1 MQFSQHPT
9 NFLMPPKKIFL
20 VERVATD
27 ALLLSR
33 HHHMEIIFPL
43 KLL

>member
-1 MQFSQHPT
+1 MHFSQHPT
-9 NFLMPPKKIFL
+9 NILMPSKKMFL

-27 ALLLSR
+27 APLLSR
-33 HHHMEIIFPL
+33 HHHPKIFFPL